1 MLRYIKTYPFSLLV
15 ILAIVYLSFF
25 RPPSTEL
32 DTVPGFDKVVHICMY
47 GGLSGMLWLEFIRS
61 WRRRRPPLW
70 HAWTGAFCCP
80 VLFSGI
86 IELLQEYAT
95 DHRSGDW
102 LDFAANTTG
111 ALLASLLAYCWMK
124 RRMRAGN

>member
-1 MLRYIKTYPFSLLV
+1 MLRYIKTYPLSLLV

-32 DTVPGFDKVVHICMY
+32 DTVPGFDKVVHVCMY
-47 GGLSGMLWLEFIRS
+47 GGLSGMLWMEFIRA
-61 WRRRRPPLW
+61 WRRRRSPLW
-70 HAWTGAFCCP
+70 HAWAGAFFCP
-80 VLFSGI
+80 VLFSGV

-95 DHRSGDW
+95 DYRSGDW
-102 LDFAANTTG
+102 LDFAANTSG

-124 RRMRAGN
+124 RRMRAGR